1 MLFLSP
7 SGIAWNRLSAVRESE
22 QQSVIIKKKCTMETK
37 PLSIFSQEQE
47 FAGADPSIY
56 DPRND
61 PDFDTWDFG
70 LEPIPLDKTWIDH
83 GIS

>member
-1 MLFLSP
+1 M
-7 SGIAWNRLSAVRESE
+7 
-22 QQSVIIKKKCTMETK
+22 KTK

-47 FAGADPSIY
+47 FAGADQSIY
-56 DPRND
+56 DPRNE

>member
-1 MLFLSP
+1 MKVRPLFVS
-7 SGIAWNRLSAVRESE
+7 
-22 QQSVIIKKKCTMETK
+22 
-37 PLSIFSQEQE
+37 SQEQDSAE
-47 FAGADPSIY
+47 DGQTIY
-56 DPRND
+56 DPRNE